1 MSDLIANF
9 KNIPTRENLI
19 DLLGNSALI
28 ITFKKLDGDERIMT
42 CTRSLELIP
51 EDRRP
56 KNGIESTKENISVW
70 DLNAQG
76 WRSFLYDRVIKVDFI
91 N

>member
-1 MSDLIANF
+1 MSSLIADL
-9 KNIPTRENLI
+9 KGIPDKDALLNL
-19 DLLGNSALI
+19 LSNAALV

-56 KNGIESTKENISVW
+56 KNGIESKKENISVW

-76 WRSFLYDRVIKVDFI
+76 WRSFIYDRVIKVDFI